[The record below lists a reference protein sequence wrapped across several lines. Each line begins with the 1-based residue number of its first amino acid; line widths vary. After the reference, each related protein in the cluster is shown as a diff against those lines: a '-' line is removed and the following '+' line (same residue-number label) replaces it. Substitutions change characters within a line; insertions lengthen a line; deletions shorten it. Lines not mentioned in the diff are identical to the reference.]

1 VAQQDPLTDLLPEKA
16 RALEGRL
23 GMAFAVLAA
32 LIALAHL
39 YFNTVATMS
48 DLWRSAL
55 HFGMFGLA
63 AALLYPLARPRTA
76 ALRNLTFW
84 IDTGLGVA
92 AMVCAI
98 YLVFTETGFYARG
111 ANFNAADWTVSVLS
125 ILLVLE
131 FTRRTTGWFIPVLI
145 IIALSYVVMWGNWI
159 GGVFHFPG
167 LSWETLLRRSY
178 YGEEGMFGPIARIS
192 WSFVFMFILFGAFLT
207 QSGTSD
213 FIVRLAKAAARRLT
227 GGPGLIA
234 VLASG
239 LMGSVTGSAVANT
252 VATGS
257 VTIPLMKRAGF
268 PPRFAAG
275 VEAAASTGGQLMP
288 PVMGAGA
295 FVMASFT
302 QISYLHIVAV
312 SVIPALLYFFTV
324 GMFVR
329 IEAQKAGLTP
339 SAEPGE
345 TVVDVLRGGW
355 TFLVPLLVLIG
366 ILIAGFTPTY
376 AAGIATLSVIA
387 LSWIAG
393 PQMGPSKIL
402 SATTMAVRSMT
413 QTAIL
418 LVAVGLIVNVIGM
431 TGVGNTFSLMITS
444 WAGGSLLFTLVLIA
458 LASLVLGM
466 GLPVTA
472 AYIVLAT
479 LAAPALTMLI
489 QNAELVHYLMQ
500 GGVSAEAQSIFMLID
515 PTFTPGL
522 PLSADAARSLLAQV
536 PPEMVPLL
544 TQSVVPEAVAIS
556 ALLSAHLIVF
566 WLSQD
571 SNVTPPV
578 ALAAFAAAT
587 IAGTRP
593 MRTGLTAWKLAKG
606 LYLVPLL
613 FAYTHLIGGTAAEIA
628 WVTFMGTAAFLAFAG
643 ALEGWLE
650 GPLSLPLR
658 GLALAAGFAALPVW
672 GLWPV
677 SFVGAA
683 IALALLSRGTLVKI
697 LPVAGS

>member
-1 VAQQDPLTDLLPEKA
+1 MTADPLTDLQSERERPL
-16 RALEGRL
+16 RGRL
-23 GMAFAVLAA
+23 GFVFAA
-32 LIALAHL
+32 LAVVIAAAHI
-39 YFNTVATMS
+39 YFNTIATLS

-55 HFGMFGLA
+55 HFAMFGFA
-63 AALLYPLARPRTA
+63 AALIYPLAHPKAR
-76 ALRNLTFW
+76 ALRALTLW
-84 IDTGLGVA
+84 VDMGLGAMA
-92 AMVCAI
+92 AGCGL
-98 YLVFTETGFYARG
+98 YLVFAETGFYARG
-111 ANFNAADWTVSVLS
+111 ATFNTADWAVSAAA

-131 FTRRTTGWFIPVLI
+131 FARRTAGLFIPVLI
-145 IIALSYVVMWGNWI
+145 ILSLSYVVIWGSWLD
-159 GGVFHFPG
+159 GVFHFPG
-167 LSWETLLRRSY
+167 LSWETLLRRSF

-192 WSFVFMFILFGAFLT
+192 WSYVFMFILFGAFLT
-207 QSGTSD
+207 QSGASD

-234 VLASG
+234 VFASG

-257 VTIPLMKRAGF
+257 VTIPLMKRSGF

-288 PVMGAGA
+288 PIMGAGA
-295 FVMASFT
+295 FVMATFT

-312 SVIPALLYFFTV
+312 SVVPAALYFFTV
-324 GMFVR
+324 GLFVR

-339 SAEPGE
+339 REDEGE
-345 TVVDVLRGGW
+345 RVFQVLGEGW
-355 TFLVPLLVLIG
+355 TYLVPLLVLVG
-366 ILIAGFTPTY
+366 VLVAGFTPTY
-376 AAGIATLSVIA
+376 AAGIATLSIIA

-393 PQMGPSKIL
+393 PRMGPKKIL
-402 SATTMAVRSMT
+402 SAAALAVKSMT

-418 LVAVGLIVNVIGM
+418 LIAVGLIINVIGM

-444 WAGGSLLFTLVLIA
+444 WAGGSLLITLILIA

-479 LAAPALTMLI
+479 LAAPALTTLI
-489 QNAELVHYLMQ
+489 QNAELVRLLME
-500 GGVSAEAQSIFMLID
+500 GAVSQEAQAVLMLID
-515 PTFTPGL
+515 PAYAAGA
-522 PLSADAARSLLAQV
+522 PLTAEAARALLTQV
-536 PPEMVPLL
+536 PPEMMPML
-544 TQSVVPEAVAIS
+544 TQTSLAPAAVVS
-556 ALLSAHLIVF
+556 ALLSAHLIIF

-613 FAYTHLIGGTAAEIA
+613 FAYTALVGGSALEIV
-628 WVTFMGTAAFLAFAG
+628 WIVVTGGAAFLAFAA

-650 GPLSLPLR
+650 GPLSLPAR
-658 GLALAAGFAALPVW
+658 GLALLTGLAALPVW
-672 GLWPV
+672 GLWPL
-677 SFVGAA
+677 SAVGT
-683 IALALLSRGTLVKI
+683 ALAALLLTRGYLLKI
-697 LPVAGS
+697 LPRRRS